1 MLEPVDG
8 GIPLPPGDFLLY
20 HWSPSVNG
28 PSIRDRGLRIRQEPT
43 ERRGG
48 IRYPYVAFGLDPV
61 SAWEMSGDAFGNF
74 SRPENWDLWAVR
86 AGATRGFEVIPTDDG
101 EAREARVYHSI
112 PARHVRYVATRNTG
126 CMP

>member
-1 MLEPVDG
+1 MPEPVDS

-20 HWSPSVNG
+20 HWSPQVNG
-28 PSIRDRGLRIRQEPT
+28 PSIRDRGLRIRQKPVEA
-43 ERRGG
+43 RGA
-48 IRYPYVAFGLDPV
+48 IRYPYVAFGLDPI

-74 SRPENWDLWAVR
+74 AHWENWDLWAVR
-86 AGATRGFEVIPTDDG
+86 ASAAGGFEVIPTDDG

-126 CMP
+126 CTT